1 MKLGSQNVHLKSS
14 LDIILLTQ
22 IEYKLWLFNVYRIK
36 TLLFQVNLKNPG
48 LNTIFRSNWILVDA
62 ILT

>member
-22 IEYKLWLFNVYRIK
+22 IEYKLWIFNVYRIK
-36 TLLFQVNLKNPG
+36 TLLF
-48 LNTIFRSNWILVDA
+48 
-62 ILT
+62 